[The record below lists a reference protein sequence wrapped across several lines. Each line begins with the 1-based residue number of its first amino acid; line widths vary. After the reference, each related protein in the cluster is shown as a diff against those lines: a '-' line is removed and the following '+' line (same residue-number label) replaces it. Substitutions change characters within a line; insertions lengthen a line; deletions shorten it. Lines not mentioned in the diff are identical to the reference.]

1 MTGLYSYWTAL
12 LSVASALFSSCAAT
26 GYTPSIT
33 AMPGHSAQ
41 LWAVART
48 FSMGVGIESVH
59 FLGMLTGKAALIG
72 TVMTGIAIG
81 SIHYSMAA
89 TGVLSPI
96 LSSASARMEPAAMSL
111 QQFAAIDVAEP
122 VVHRPEV
129 HAPHSPPAERAPRAR
144 NRSDKA
150 TREQPGLGRPGQAV
164 LEGHALQPA
173 RRHLEG
179 RNSGYIP
186 DHKITPRPVMGFRG

>member
-1 MTGLYSYWTAL
+1 MTGFYSYWTVL
-12 LSVASALFSSCAAT
+12 LSIASALFSSCAAM
-26 GYTPSIT
+26 GHTPSIT
-33 AMPGHSAQ
+33 AMPGHPAQ
-41 LWAVART
+41 LWAVTRT
-48 FSMGVGIESVH
+48 FSMGAGIGFVH
-59 FLGMLTGKAALIG
+59 FLGMLSGKTALIG
-72 TVMTGIAIG
+72 TVLTGLAIG
-81 SIHYSMAA
+81 AIHHSMAA

-96 LSSASARMEPAAMSL
+96 LSGASARMEPADMSL
-111 QQFAAIDVAEP
+111 QQFAGIDVAEP

-129 HAPHSPPAERAPRAR
+129 HPPHSPPAERATRVR

-150 TREQPGLGRPGQAV
+150 AREQPGFGRPGQTV

-179 RNSGYIP
+179 RNSGYIS